1 MLLRPGKLIYG
12 RERSTALIRLDY
24 QPLFGDMSL
33 RPFPEP
39 IVSSGRSE
47 DWARERAAKIEPTAP
62 RGSILHFIQLQDDP
76 PQE

>member
-1 MLLRPGKLIYG
+1 MFTSLTSERSNVPCELSFKILLRPGKLIYG

-24 QPLFGDMSL
+24 QPLLGDMSL

-47 DWARERAAKIEPTAP
+47 D
-62 RGSILHFIQLQDDP
+62 
-76 PQE
+76 